1 MQNESIL
8 STMISGSDSSLG
20 ATGTTPGGLHF
31 VYSIDSL
38 GSGGLEK
45 LTGLYAIGLPFASTT
60 HLLAIP
66 KGKETLLNLSE
77 MISSMQPVTLE
88 GDYDSYFSLYAN
100 QGQQVESRVLL
111 DPAAMEFSIDFCA
124 AYTWEIIDN
133 SLYFM
138 SESILPDL
146 KIIDDFVTQLTPAEV
161 IKTTITLNQKP
172 QSVERL
178 MPTASTFQCPICHM
192 KLLKG
197 KRWLACT
204 NGHGYLLTAEELILT
219 RQHMNDTQRAVEASV
234 GSAPNVITSVTT
246 VDHGDIVCP
255 NDTQTMIKAGYQE
268 TTAFLYSCPS
278 CIYRWIDGQY
288 LDIILGKYRND
299 GDDDKDD
306 GGDSDSGLESFNETM
321 MRGVDVS
328 HRGFGRTFN

>member
-8 STMISGSDSSLG
+8 STMISGSDSLLG

-38 GSGGLEK
+38 GSAGLEK
-45 LTGLYAIGLPFASTT
+45 PTGLYAIGLPFTSTT

-77 MISSMQPVTLE
+77 MISTMQPVMLE

-111 DPAAMEFSIDFCA
+111 DPSAMEFSIDFCA
-124 AYTWEIIDN
+124 AYTWEIVDS
-133 SLYFM
+133 SLFFI

-146 KIIDDFVTQLTPAEV
+146 TVIDDFVKQLTPAEV
-161 IKTTITLNQKP
+161 VSTTLPLTQKT
-172 QSVERL
+172 QSIERL
-178 MPTASTFQCPICHM
+178 LPSASTLQCPICHT

-219 RQHMNDTQRAVEASV
+219 RQHMNDTQRSVETSV
-234 GSAPNVITSVTT
+234 GSVPNVITTIT
-246 VDHGDIVCP
+246 IVDHGDIVCP
-255 NDTQTMIKAGYQE
+255 NDAQTMIKAGYQE

-288 LDIILGKYRND
+288 LDPILGKYRND
-299 GDDDKDD
+299 GDDDIDNND
-306 GGDSDSGLESFNETM
+306 LGSGLGTLGDSLM
-321 MRGVDVS
+321 QDVKIN
-328 HRGFGRTFN
+328 GRFPM